1 MSKLKKV
8 RDYLEQK
15 LNEIIEDTEDKRPP
29 KEWWN
34 SCYETIKKKNPNYT
48 DEQIRGTCGKIYHK
62 MGVREKIG
70 DFVDDLDDILPSKT
84 VKEPGSFREY
94 CGGEVT
100 DECIER
106 GLNSDNKS
114 IQAKAKLAKAFK
126 TMRAQKKAKKKKDFQ
141 VVNDFVTT
149 DFQVINDSTLG
160 GYIVRDGDYEYH
172 APDGSITI
180 KYKDWDNI
188 QEAYG
193 AINHAIAFGSRN
205 PDSHTERDDKMIGYF
220 DDFKFIPKGT
230 KGPTKPYV
238 DEKYNRVWARINT
251 NKHITELS
259 DLQLDDLRN
268 LPVSASYD
276 DYGYGDKQIIGKIH
290 HIAVSLNKN
299 ERDRCSTAGGTPCN
313 VSLSQDHDHNLKEAT
328 TIADNDIKQGVLR
341 ADFSQPPTNKTKKM
355 STMENEKNKDQPK
368 QEKDMS
374 STEEIEEEAEEEV
387 YDKEKKKD
395 TAFDM
400 EAITQMVEDKI
411 KASIK
416 VEPQVDMSEF
426 KAIVDY
432 LKSEKEAI
440 ETKKVQDLKEIL
452 IKPPYNYKEDS
463 IKEMS
468 LQELEHAK
476 KLREMQSDF
485 QPISGGATEI
495 NKEIFMKLSDF
506 TPNMGYDP
514 WAKVRQDFEGKRIV
528 LKDEVLLVR

>member
-1 MSKLKKV
+1 MSKLKKI

-15 LNEIIEDTEDKRPP
+15 LNEIVVEDADDKRPP
-29 KEWWN
+29 KEWWDN
-34 SCYETIKKKNPNYT
+34 CYATIKEKNPKYN

-70 DFVDDLDDILPSKT
+70 DFMDDLEDILPSET

-160 GYIVRDGDYEYH
+160 GYIVRDGPFDYN
-172 APDGSITI
+172 GIV
-180 KYKDWDNI
+180 KYKDWKNLK
-188 QEAYG
+188 EAYG
-193 AINHAIAFGSRN
+193 SLQKVIAFGSREQ
-205 PDSHTERDDKMIGYF
+205 DSHTEQDDRMIGYF
-220 DDFKFIPKGT
+220 DDFKFIEKGQT
-230 KGPTKPYV
+230 GIYGENDV
-238 DEKYNRVWARINT
+238 DENYNRIWGRLHTSKDI
-251 NKHITELS
+251 EDLS
-259 DLQLDDLRN
+259 DLELDDLRN

-355 STMENEKNKDQPK
+355 STMENEKNKDQPE

-374 STEEIEEEAEEEV
+374 STEKTEEEDEEV

-400 EAITQMVEDKI
+400 DTINKIVEEKI

-416 VEPQVDMSEF
+416 AEPQVDMSEF